1 MNVLDRTPP
10 NADHRIAYGSHPLQ
24 FGDLWL
30 PKAPA
35 TGLLPLVV
43 FLHGGWWRSEFDLA
57 YGGHLCAALKTEGFA
72 VWSIEY
78 RRVGR
83 TEGGWPATFQDV
95 AAGFDH
101 LATLARSYPVDAS
114 RVVATGHSAGGHLAF
129 WLAGRHH
136 IPHTSPLA
144 EPQARIVPHGVVGL
158 AAAVD
163 LRLTADLSGY
173 LTFAH
178 DKQEVYRLMG
188 GSPEQVPERYSAGD
202 PGALLPLNIPQTLI
216 QGTEDAQIPPGLP
229 ARWAGMARRQGDHVT
244 VTIVPG
250 ADHFDVVDPL
260 SQAWPVV
267 RDAVKAMFR

>member
-10 NADHRIAYGSHPLQ
+10 KADHRLAYGSHPLQ

-30 PKAPA
+30 PNDSA

-43 FLHGGWWRSEFDLA
+43 FLHGGWWRAEFDLA
-57 YGGHLCAALKTEGFA
+57 YGGHLCAALKAEGFA

-78 RRVGR
+78 RRGGQAD
-83 TEGGWPATFQDV
+83 GGWPNTFLDV

-101 LATLARSYPVDAS
+101 VSTLARSYPVDPK

-136 IPHTSPLA
+136 IAHTSPLA
-144 EPQARIVPHGVVGL
+144 EPQARVMPLGVVGL
-158 AAAVD
+158 AAVVD

-178 DKQEVYRLMG
+178 DKQEIYRVMG
-188 GSPEQVPERYSAGD
+188 GSPEEVPDRYQAGN
-202 PGALLPLNIPQTLI
+202 PGDLLPLNIPQVLI
-216 QGTEDAQIPPGLP
+216 QGTEDGQIPPGLP
-229 ARWAGMARRQGDHVT
+229 VRWAEMARRQGDHVT
-244 VTIVPG
+244 VTMLPG

-267 RDAVKAMFR
+267 RDAVRTMFR